1 MESTINIKLDFS
13 GLKSIIDACD
23 TLDNTVARCG
33 VLEGDA
39 QTIGEAYLNEFGGE
53 TVYRDG
59 PFAGEKV
66 LVPPRSFVRYPA
78 EHEAKKAFKKAKDI
92 LSNGL
97 TRANAQIAIETVGQQ
112 IEEAQRKALETN
124 GSNVPGWVKHNEP
137 RTVATKGFDKPLW
150 SRRNETFPI
159 SHEVVKK

>member
-23 TLDNTVARCG
+23 TLDTTVVRSG
-33 VLEGDA
+33 VLGGDA
-39 QTIGEAYLNEFGGE
+39 QTIGKAFLNEYGGE
-53 TVYRDG
+53 TVYDSG

-66 LVPPRSFVRYPA
+66 LVPPRSFIRYPA
-78 EHEAKKAFKKAKDI
+78 EHTAKKAFKKAKDI

-97 TRANAQIAIETVGQQ
+97 TRANAQIAIEIVGQE
-112 IEEAQRKALETN
+112 IEEAQRKALDTN
-124 GSNVPGWVKHNEP
+124 GSDVPGWVKHNDP
-137 RTVATKGFDKPLW
+137 RTVATKGFDRPLW
-150 SRRNETFPI
+150 SRRGETFPI

>member
-13 GLKSIIDACD
+13 GLKSIFDGCNV
-23 TLDNTVARCG
+23 LDSNVVEAG
-33 VLEGDA
+33 VLDGDN
-39 QTIGEAYLNEFGGE
+39 QTISEAYLNEFGGE

-78 EHEAKKAFKKAKDI
+78 EHNAKKAFKKAKEI
-92 LSNGL
+92 LSKGIN
-97 TRANAQIAIETVGQQ
+97 RANAQEALDTVGDY
-112 IEEAQRKALETN
+112 IAEAQQKTLETN
-124 GSNVPGWVKHNEP
+124 GGDSPGWVKHNEY

-159 SHEVVKK
+159 SYKVVRK